1 MATITK
7 TNVAGSGD
15 ITVAVT
21 TLGATDTFVYVR
33 GKTKFLY
40 LDNVTAGALTVNID
54 GDGATTQPV
63 SGVGSVDLTAGFSTS
78 SIAAGD
84 VKIIPL
90 DTIASYLAG
99 TIAVT
104 GGTGIVASIL
114 EY

>member
-7 TNVAGSGD
+7 SSISGSGD
-15 ITVAVT
+15 LTVSET
-21 TLGATDTFVYVR
+21 TLGASDTFVYVR

-40 LDNVTAGALTVNID
+40 LNNETAGALTVNID
-54 GDGATTQPV
+54 GDGATTQFA
-63 SGVGSVDLTAGFSTS
+63 SGVGSVDLTGGFTTVAL
-78 SIAAGD
+78 AAGD
-84 VKIIPL
+84 VRIIPL

-114 EY
+114 EE